1 MNWRQRE
8 NAEAR
13 ADELQEEIEE
23 LKDEVT
29 EKQEELDGIMLAIG
43 AFDLADL
50 NKQFEADIRKGL

>member
-8 NAEAR
+8 NAEVR

-23 LKDEVT
+23 HQDSIVEA
-29 EKQEELDGIMLAIG
+29 QEELDGILLAIG

-50 NKQFEADIRKGL
+50 NQQFERSV